1 MYEEKNI
8 LGEKMSL
15 YDYATARNIT
25 ADAQG
30 RLMAFACGTNNLMAP
45 VIEALSQNGYSI
57 YANEDGTSNIV
68 QDMDTKGGTTW
79 KSPVFGMNFA
89 YDYKTGSVKM
99 SPLDSSTDVN
109 TDSKSSNADTSST
122 AIGSS
127 SGDSIFG
134 TVSPSYN
141 PYNQYGI
148 TGSSQGNAFDSLN
161 DYNKAILDSYFTSRQ
176 KSDID
181 CNDGAQG
188 DSSAQLD
195 ETLPDEYIKELEEL
209 AESKIID
216 ERTGYVVNKQKSDNI
231 DEIASNSA
239 EQYKFDQIAKAINRV
254 EETQNAKP
262 KEIEKS
268 GGLLS
273 IIGGTIAGGVTGGL
287 LVTAGTKLLN
297 KLPGVGGKIAAAG
310 ITLTGAILGFFG
322 AKVVSDVSK
331 SDAKEID
338 EKSKEALRDDAFDA
352 GNKLK
357 KKLDG
362 LLKEGNQEEF
372 IAFERYYQDNYG
384 ASLSDKL
391 RELDI
396 TDSDSEIAKQSGINS
411 EYLLGAEEDGTIKPG
426 VLMQIDEANKY
437 LEPEKIA
444 NVQQEAVKKAQTSI
458 DEKSKQAENNK
469 NTSNYTN
476 KEEIQ
481 LKNLYKKLDVY
492 QNAWNAANNGSKI
505 SVDGET
511 KTCEEIEELL
521 FDTAEKIDRFIEAKQ
536 NGEATSGI
544 Y

>member
-1 MYEEKNI
+1 M
-8 LGEKMSL
+8 
-15 YDYATARNIT
+15 
-25 ADAQG
+25 
-30 RLMAFACGTNNLMAP
+30 
-45 VIEALSQNGYSI
+45 
-57 YANEDGTSNIV
+57 
-68 QDMDTKGGTTW
+68 
-79 KSPVFGMNFA
+79 
-89 YDYKTGSVKM
+89 
-99 SPLDSSTDVN
+99 
-109 TDSKSSNADTSST
+109 
-122 AIGSS
+122 
-127 SGDSIFG
+127 
-134 TVSPSYN
+134 
-141 PYNQYGI
+141 
-148 TGSSQGNAFDSLN
+148 
-161 DYNKAILDSYFTSRQ
+161 
-176 KSDID
+176 
-181 CNDGAQG
+181 
-188 DSSAQLD
+188 
-195 ETLPDEYIKELEEL
+195 PDEYIKELEEL

-536 NGEATSGI
+536 NGEDTSGI